1 MTRTVEDCAIMLQAI
16 AGYDPLDS
24 GSVPEAVPDYMDG
37 LDSAVRGL
45 RLGVEREYFFYPG
58 VAPDV
63 RALVESA
70 IAELEEQGATLRE
83 VSMPHLE
90 LMGPTGLTILLGESS
105 NVHRR
110 LIRTRGADYDPATR
124 VMLELGEFVPATH
137 YLQAQRCRALLRSV
151 LRQTFTANGLDAM
164 IWPTLPVI
172 TVPTAELSQPRA
184 DGCEGTPITAFI
196 HHTFSANVVGQPA
209 LSVPCGLSA
218 TGMPVGFQLLGRPFD
233 ERGLFQIA
241 RAYERNHEWSRLSPP
256 IPAAPLAA

>member
-24 GSVPEAVPDYMDG
+24 GSVPEAVPDYMEG
-37 LDSAVRGL
+37 LDSGVRGL
-45 RLGVEREYFFYPG
+45 TIGVEREYFFYPG

-70 IAELEEQGATLRE
+70 I
-83 VSMPHLE
+83 
-90 LMGPTGLTILLGESS
+90 
-105 NVHRR
+105 
-110 LIRTRGADYDPATR
+110 ADYDPATR

-151 LRQTFTANGLDAM
+151 LRQTFTANGLDAL

-172 TVPTAELSQPRA
+172 TVPTAELSQPRT
-184 DGCEGTPITAFI
+184 DGYEGTPITAFI

-218 TGMPVGFQLLGRPFD
+218 RGMPVGFQLLGRPFD
-233 ERGLFQIA
+233 ERCLFQIA

-256 IPAAPLAA
+256 MPAAPVAA